1 MIGLDAKKIEDDD
14 KILQAL
20 NDFALPSEIDYIK
33 KSSCLKVRKQR
44 TTALICVKN
53 AVKKALGLDENEY
66 NFKDIELSHEE
77 SGKPFVILH
86 GKALEKFERDYK
98 GKSVEI
104 SISHTQNTAI
114 AVATLSN

>member
-86 GKALEKFERDYK
+86 GKALEKYNQNFADK
-98 GKSVEI
+98 KIEI
-104 SISHTQNTAI
+104 SLSHIPNYAVAI
-114 AVATLSN
+114 AILQ

>member
-66 NFKDIELSHEE
+66 NFKDIELSHEK

-86 GKALEKFERDYK
+86 GMALEKYNQNFADK
-98 GKSVEI
+98 NIEI
-104 SISHTQNTAI
+104 SLSHIPNYAVAI
-114 AVATLSN
+114 AILQ